1 MVEPKLAV
9 RFLLPDD
16 TDIALAMR
24 FELSDYQT
32 VTIGLRALPAVR
44 TLPANEEFENLLSSW
59 VGQTFL
65 RFHSRIPFWL
75 VSNQPL
81 VMTRTIPSD

>member
-9 RFLLPDD
+9 RFLFPDD

-24 FELSDYQT
+24 FELSDYHT
-32 VTIGLRALPAVR
+32 VTIGLTA
-44 TLPANEEFENLLSSW
+44 LPANEEFENLLSSW
-59 VGQTFL
+59 VGQTCL